1 MTKSKLID
9 IYYDL
14 FDYLDEVDMF
24 AEAIKTLCKCN
35 LRKSVIRVS
44 LEELRLHHIENE
56 LITINTLSKEELNT
70 FNNTYSEKRGKAR
83 CMYKAGKD
91 IKKIVVSTGITTD
104 DLKKMIK
111 DENLKQEKS
120 GIYQTTIGDYE

>member
-24 AEAIKTLCKCN
+24 AEAIKTLCSCK
-35 LRKSVIRVS
+35 LRKSVIIS
-44 LEELRLHHIENE
+44 NLEELRLHHIENE
-56 LITINTLSKEELNT
+56 LIKINTLSKEELNT
-70 FNNTYSEKRGKAR
+70 FSNTYTQRRAKAR

-91 IKKIVVSTGITTD
+91 TKKIVKTTGITID
-104 DLKKMIK
+104 DLKKMIR
-111 DENLKQEKS
+111 DENLIQEVS
-120 GIYQTTIGDYE
+120 GIYQTTIKDFE